1 MSINEIHFIRE
12 ILVKDFQGKE
22 IPTLQ
27 TSYANASSL
36 RPNFKA
42 VPFYELE
49 EITALYIKLGG
60 GRAEGAPCGST
71 VIIPNRSRWAN
82 LWGISADEVEVVA
95 STADNPQSLRAD
107 PAQSART
114 RARNRLMRD

>member
-1 MSINEIHFIRE
+1 MSINDIHFIRE
-12 ILVKDFQGKE
+12 ILVKDYQGKE

-27 TSYANASSL
+27 ASYANASSL
-36 RPNFKA
+36 HPNFKA

-49 EITALYIKLGG
+49 EVRALYAKLGG
-60 GRAEGAPCGST
+60 GRSEGSQSGST

-82 LWGISADEVEVVA
+82 LWGISAEEVQVVE
-95 STADNPQSLRAD
+95 STDGEMQPLPGDRA
-107 PAQSART
+107 ANERA

>member
-1 MSINEIHFIRE
+1 MSIQDIHFIRE
-12 ILVKDFQGKE
+12 ILVKDYAGNA

-27 TSYANASSL
+27 ASYANASCL
-36 RPNFKA
+36 NPKFKA

-49 EITALYIKLGG
+49 KVRALYLKLGG
-60 GRAEGAPCGST
+60 GRLEHAQNGTT

-82 LWGISADEVEVVA
+82 LWGISAEEVRVVESRTDA
-95 STADNPQSLRAD
+95 LQSLRAD
-107 PAQSART
+107 PSDNERA

>member
-1 MSINEIHFIRE
+1 MSIQDIHFIRE
-12 ILVKDFQGKE
+12 IMVKDYAGNE

-27 TSYANASSL
+27 ASYANASCL
-36 RPNFKA
+36 NPKFKA

-49 EITALYIKLGG
+49 EVRALYVKLGG
-60 GRAEGAPCGST
+60 GRLEHAQNGNT

-82 LWGISADEVEVVA
+82 LWGISAEEVRVVE
-95 STADNPQSLRAD
+95 STMGRQQSLRAD
-107 PAQSART
+107 PSNTERA